1 MSARLNAIAVSH
13 RKDADGICSASLIRY
28 MTGAKIF
35 LTDYGDMAETLSQ
48 VGEADDYYISDL
60 GLNQN
65 TFGGFLE
72 QVTRLCSLGR
82 VHYFDH
88 HPINKDFEKKL
99 LGAGVE
105 ITHSVEECASVL
117 VFRKYEEKFRD
128 SPQMK
133 IAACSGA
140 ITDYMD
146 LQPFAK
152 KLVASF
158 DRQFLLYE
166 ATVLSFSISTIGRG
180 TLDSN
185 MQLIRLA
192 EELAAG
198 KLPHQIDKASEYAQS
213 FAERSAELL
222 TAAKKFGKK
231 VHETFAYY
239 LTKESSTGN
248 VANFLVGAFDVP
260 VGVAIR
266 EEEPGYYEISLRSIE
281 QSKHDL
287 GKIMGRVSAMLK
299 TSGGGHPHASGA
311 RIRRDQLDTFLKM
324 LDEELSRPAV

>member
-1 MSARLNAIAVSH
+1 M
-13 RKDADGICSASLIRY
+13 AD
-28 MTGAKIF
+28 
-35 LTDYGDMAETLSQ
+35 TLSQ
-48 VGEADDYYISDL
+48 VGKADEYYVSDL

-65 TFGGFLE
+65 TFSEFFE
-72 QVTRLCSLGR
+72 QIKRLCTLGR

-99 LGAGVE
+99 LDIGVD

-117 VFRKYEEKFRD
+117 VYKKYEGDFRG

-133 IAACSGA
+133 IAACCGA

-146 LQPFAK
+146 LQPYAN
-152 KLVASF
+152 KLIASF

-166 ATVLSFSISTIGRG
+166 ATVLSFAISTIGRG
-180 TLDSN
+180 SADSN
-185 MQLIRLA
+185 MQLVKLA
-192 EELAAG
+192 EELARG
-198 KLPHQIDKASEYAQS
+198 TLPHQIPRASEYAQS
-213 FAERSAELL
+213 FADRSAELISS
-222 TAAKKFGKK
+222 ARKYGKK
-231 VHETFAYY
+231 VHENFAYY

-260 VGVAIR
+260 VGVAVR
-266 EEEPGYYEISLRSIE
+266 EEEPGFYEISLRSIE

-287 GKIMGRVSAMLK
+287 GKIMGRISAKLN

-311 RIRRDQLDTFLKM
+311 RIKQEQLNVFLEL
-324 LDEELSRPAV
+324 LDGELSAPPQ

>member
-1 MSARLNAIAVSH
+1 MSTKQNAIAVSH
-13 RKDADGICSASLIRY
+13 RKDADGICSASLISY
-28 MTGAKIF
+28 MTGSQIF

-48 VGEADDYYISDL
+48 VGAAHEYYISDL
-60 GLNQN
+60 GLNPN

-72 QVTRLCSLGR
+72 QVTRLCSLGQ

-99 LGAGVE
+99 VEAGVD

-133 IAACSGA
+133 IAACCGA

-146 LQPFAK
+146 LQPYAK
-152 KLVASF
+152 KLIASF

-166 ATVLSFSISTIGRG
+166 ATVLSFAISTIGRG
-180 TLDSN
+180 TVDSN
-185 MQLIRLA
+185 MHLIRLA
-192 EELAAG
+192 TDLGRG
-198 KLPHQIDKASEYAQS
+198 KLPHQLDNASEYAQS

-222 TAAKKFGKK
+222 TAAKKYGKK
-231 VHETFAYY
+231 VHENFAYY

-266 EEEPGYYEISLRSIE
+266 EEEAGFYEISLRSIE

-287 GKIMGRVSAMLK
+287 GKIMGRITAKLK

-311 RIRRDQLDTFLKM
+311 RIRQDQLDTFLQM
-324 LDEELSRPAV
+324 LDEELSGRPE